1 MLIALTVTFLILPTQ
16 PTAPVSAAGDR
27 YVSAAVDPAGDL
39 AVATGSGKTVVLR
52 KQAEQVGFDQIII
65 ADDRASV
72 GWVVL
77 QTNCCTSYPIPSRL
91 VILSASRQ
99 RTFEGNGL
107 PIWHWRFF
115 DNGARFAFRQE
126 TVHGG
131 LGIHYELRDVPSG
144 RLLAEYSP
152 EVGPDNQPLPNQ
164 TVPSWVAELDG
175 MY

>member
-16 PTAPVSAAGDR
+16 PTAPVSSAGDR

-65 ADDRASV
+65 AEDRASV

-91 VILSASRQ
+91 VILSAGRQ

-107 PIWHWRFF
+107 PVWQWQFF
-115 DNGARFAFRQE
+115 NGGTRFAFRQE

-144 RLLAEYSP
+144 RLLAEYCP

-164 TVPSWVAELDG
+164 TVPSWVAELDAKR
-175 MY
+175 